1 MLYYALIFFVIA
13 LVAALFGFSGIA
25 TGAVDIA
32 RVLFLI
38 FAAMAVFSW
47 GMPKGPERRRK
58 GLFDSL
64 LRKTGRSVDEN
75 FDFIDQVI
83 WRGERRRDGN
93 ELFNAE
99 QRGSHDENDKGNERR
114 EDG

>member
-38 FAAMAVFSW
+38 FAAMAVFSFLM
-47 GMPKGPERRRK
+47 GYAKR
-58 GLFDSL
+58 
-64 LRKTGRSVDEN
+64 T
-75 FDFIDQVI
+75 
-83 WRGERRRDGN
+83 
-93 ELFNAE
+93 
-99 QRGSHDENDKGNERR
+99 
-114 EDG
+114 